1 MCWNILPNTTE
12 LPESGEWIS
21 AQLVGAWY
29 RVRLPKA
36 FKMTKVMIEQRSWE
50 NSQIKEVA
58 IKFDEGPS
66 LKVCL
71 SLVLYHL
78 KMNGFSLNVDYVFFC
93 SSRWLWRKTSMV
105 SRQHWMRR
113 NLLRAHQQ
121 QWRSQY
127 YPCTPTMDWWI
138 PTVMYCQVLKR
149 FKFTTKIAT
158 EVIIKHQTIEM
169 GSGPLRWRPNVKLQE
184 TVCCYHHVN
193 LHVDTCKVTCWYM

>member
-12 LPESGEWIS
+12 LAESGEWIS

-29 RVRLPKA
+29 RVQLPKA

-78 KMNGFSLNVDYVFFC
+78 KMNGFSLNVDYVFF
-93 SSRWLWRKTSMV
+93 
-105 SRQHWMRR
+105 
-113 NLLRAHQQ
+113 
-121 QWRSQY
+121 
-127 YPCTPTMDWWI
+127 
-138 PTVMYCQVLKR
+138 VLPDD
-149 FKFTTKIAT
+149 FDA
-158 EVIIKHQTIEM
+158 KHQWCLGSIGCEEICFALINNSDIHNTIHAHRQWIDEFRQ
-169 GSGPLRWRPNVKLQE
+169 LCIARF
-184 TVCCYHHVN
+184 
-193 LHVDTCKVTCWYM
+193 

>member
-29 RVRLPKA
+29 RVQLPKA

-58 IKFDEGPS
+58 IKFDEGAS

-78 KMNGFSLNVDYVFFC
+78 KMNGFSLNVDYVFLFFQMTLTQNINGVSAALDAKKFASR
-93 SSRWLWRKTSMV
+93 SSTTVTFTILSMHTDNGLMNSGSYV
-105 SRQHWMRR
+105 LPGFKKIQIYDEDCDRGNYQ
-113 NLLRAHQQ
+113 
-121 QWRSQY
+121 
-127 YPCTPTMDWWI
+127 TPND
-138 PTVMYCQVLKR
+138 
-149 FKFTTKIAT
+149 
-158 EVIIKHQTIEM
+158 
-169 GSGPLRWRPNVKLQE
+169 
-184 TVCCYHHVN
+184 
-193 LHVDTCKVTCWYM
+193 